1 MAQPGA
7 GESARPIY
15 PPAARR
21 HREAKS
27 NADQRVR
34 FFFGVPL
41 GRVNGT
47 GSGTPLNRDFGTAI
61 MEKGGRALGEDNDI
75 RGLLMLWNFG
85 WLRPQELGLL
95 LWPSSP
101 HRVKYA
107 ERIGRKW
114 LAQAFIIARQLPN
127 HHGTAWV
134 LSKAG
139 AALLNEKTGVPS
151 RSGKDWGNSSN
162 GSWSAPQWW
171 RHDLLA
177 HSLLALLASI
187 GHEVIPERQ
196 LRRENSVSK
205 LPDGLSI
212 SPDGTAIY
220 WIEIE
225 SARKSG
231 KHMDLMAE
239 ALVRIAIGKA
249 PTLSGHKAKHSMIC
263 YASSAI
269 DERGYR
275 LNHRERVLNALSRH
289 APRDLLVALYQ
300 LTLKGP
306 AVAGF
311 RGESVS
317 VQSDLVSKRL
327 QQWRH
332 YWFEDPDDEGVMICH
347 RDGREFSYWQE
358 ADDCWGWQ
366 ATDMQITGNDGYP
379 VVLANA
385 SARTKEGA
393 ERALAGLAIWD

>member
-1 MAQPGA
+1 MGRN
-7 GESARPIY
+7 G
-15 PPAARR
+15 
-21 HREAKS
+21 RE
-27 NADQRVR
+27 
-34 FFFGVPL
+34 
-41 GRVNGT
+41 T
-47 GSGTPLNRDFGTAI
+47 
-61 MEKGGRALGEDNDI
+61 GEDNDI
-75 RGLLMLWNFG
+75 KGLLMLWNFG

-95 LWPSSP
+95 LWPSAQHP
-101 HRVKYA
+101 VKYA

-114 LAQAFIIARQLPN
+114 LARGLILARQLPN

-134 LSKAG
+134 LSKTG

-177 HSLLALLASI
+177 NSLLALLASI
-187 GHEVIPERQ
+187 GHQVIPERQ

-212 SPDGTAIY
+212 SPEGTAIY

-239 ALVRIAIGKA
+239 ALVRIAMGKA
-249 PTLSGHKAKHSMIC
+249 PTLSGHKAKHSMVC
-263 YASSAI
+263 YVGSAI

-289 APRDLLVALYQ
+289 APRDLRLALIE
-300 LTLKGP
+300 LKLKGP

-311 RGESVS
+311 RGEPVS
-317 VQSDLVSKRL
+317 VQSNLVSQRL

-347 RDGREFSYWQE
+347 WNGRELSYWQE

-366 ATDMQITGNDGYP
+366 ATDTRITGNYDYP
-379 VVLANA
+379 VVLGHA
-385 SARTKEGA
+385 SAPTKEGA
-393 ERALAGLAIWD
+393 QRALAGLAIWD